1 MKTLLCSGL
10 VRLMSEQ
17 ELAEIAAI
25 DARAYPQPWSEQ
37 IFRDCLKAKY
47 HCFVFE
53 NEDGLLGYG
62 VLSVVMDE
70 AHILNLCILP
80 EKQGQGLGR
89 ELINYMIGL
98 SREKKVETVFL
109 EVRISNE
116 IARHLYDRVGFN
128 EVGIRKNYYPA
139 KSGREDAMVL
149 AMYLS

>member
-1 MKTLLCSGL
+1 MNTMLESGTI
-10 VRLMSEQ
+10 RLMRDDEI
-17 ELAEIAAI
+17 AEIAAV

-53 NEDGLLGYG
+53 NDAGMLGYG
-62 VLSVVMDE
+62 VLSVAMGE
-70 AHILNLCILP
+70 AHILNICILP

-98 SREKKVETVFL
+98 SREKQVETMFL

-116 IARHLYDRVGFN
+116 IARHLYDQVGFN
-128 EVGIRKNYYPA
+128 EVGIRKNYYPTTN
-139 KSGREDAMVL
+139 GREDAMVL
-149 AMYLS
+149 AMYLL